1 MKMPDVIELG
11 FDNLRQAR
19 LRTFLTT
26 MGVAIGVS
34 ALVGMV
40 SLGQGLQDNLNSRL
54 LGSGFF
60 QTMVVMP
67 RFGNNNPVAGAAQTP
82 PHFLDDTAL
91 VAIRQIPGVRRVEQE
106 IQLGVRLE
114 VNGKNASTWAVALPS
129 EAGEEA
135 AFREMPYGKFFSSE
149 DADETILTT
158 EIAKNLGFTNP
169 GDIIG
174 KTVKATIGVQRQNFG
189 RAGAIQANSA
199 SRFAGGGG
207 GRGGGIIGGGGER
220 RGPRGAAGGEQAVP
234 AQQLPEAIVELKVVG
249 LTARERAVF
258 GAVGSQVYIPF
269 GMAKEHERQFLEQFP
284 LLAAF
289 RPPGYNAATVHL
301 KSPKDLDSVEQ
312 TINSLG
318 FRTISIASAISQLR
332 RVFLV
337 VDMLLALVGS
347 IGLTV
352 ASLGIANTMV
362 MAVLERTREIGV
374 MKAVGAEDKDIRWLF
389 LAESAVIGAAGGVI
403 GLIFAWILGRT
414 INFAANVY
422 FVRTGFQKENLFT
435 IPLWLIGA
443 AIAFAILVSIGAGLY
458 PADRAAKIDPTRA
471 LRHD

>member
-1 MKMPDVIELG
+1 MKLPDVIELG
-11 FDNLRQAR
+11 LDNLRQAR

-26 MGVAIGVS
+26 VGVAIGVS

-67 RFGNNNPVAGAAQTP
+67 RFGNNNPVAGATQSP
-82 PHFLDDTAL
+82 PHYLDDAAL
-91 VAIRQIPGVRRVEQE
+91 AAIRQIPGVRRVEQE
-106 IQLGVRLE
+106 IQLGVRLD
-114 VNGKNASTWAVALPS
+114 VNGKNASVWAASLPLD
-129 EAGEEA
+129 AGEEA

-149 DADETILTT
+149 DADEAILTT

-174 KTVKATIGVQRQNFG
+174 KSVKATIGMQRQNFG
-189 RAGAIQANSA
+189 R
-199 SRFAGGGG
+199 GGGG
-207 GRGGGIIGGGGER
+207 GDRGGGPLGGAGR
-220 RGPRGAAGGEQAVP
+220 RPRGAPDPAAAAP
-234 AQQLPEAIVELKVVG
+234 AQQLPEATVELKVVG

-269 GMAKEHERQFLEQFP
+269 GMAKGYERKFLEQFP
-284 LLAAF
+284 MLALF
-289 RPPGYNAATVHL
+289 RPPGYTAATVHL

-347 IGLTV
+347 IGLSV

-374 MKAVGAEDKDIRWLF
+374 MKAVGAEDQDIRWLF

-414 INFAANVY
+414 INFAANWY
-422 FVRTGFQKENLFT
+422 FVSQGFQKENLFT
-435 IPLWLIGA
+435 IPLWLVGA

-458 PADRAAKIDPTRA
+458 PADRAARIDPTRA

>member
-1 MKMPDVIELG
+1 MKLPDVIELG
-11 FDNLRQAR
+11 LDNLRQAR

-82 PHFLDDTAL
+82 PHILDDTAL

-106 IQLGVRLE
+106 IQLGVRLD
-114 VNGKNASTWAVALPS
+114 VNGKNASIWAVALPS

-149 DADETILTT
+149 DAEEAILTT

-169 GDIIG
+169 ADIIG
-174 KTVKATIGVQRQNFG
+174 KTVKATIGMQRQPNFG
-189 RAGAIQANSA
+189 R
-199 SRFAGGGG
+199 AGGGG
-207 GRGGGIIGGGGER
+207 GRSGGFLGGGGGG
-220 RGPRGAAGGEQAVP
+220 RGQRGGASGAAPAP
-234 AQQLPEAIVELKVVG
+234 AQQLPEATVELKVVG

-269 GMAKEHERQFLEQFP
+269 GMAREYERKFLEQFP
-284 LLAAF
+284 MLALF
-289 RPPGYNAATVHL
+289 RPPGYTAATVHL
-301 KSPKDLDSVEQ
+301 KSPKDLTSVEQ

-318 FRTISIASAISQLR
+318 FRTISIASAVAQMG
-332 RVFLV
+332 RVFLI

-347 IGLTV
+347 IGLSV

-374 MKAVGAEDKDIRWLF
+374 MKAVGAEDQDIRWLF
-389 LAESAVIGAAGGVI
+389 LAESAVIGAIGGVI
-403 GLIFAWILGRT
+403 GLIFAWLLGRT
-414 INFAANVY
+414 INFAANWY
-422 FVRTGFQKENLFT
+422 FVSQGFQKENLFT
-435 IPLWLIGA
+435 IPVWLIGA
-443 AIAFAILVSIGAGLY
+443 AIAFAVAISIAAGLY
-458 PADRAAKIDPTRA
+458 PADRAARIDPTRA

>member
-189 RAGAIQANSA
+189 RAGAIDRKS
-199 SRFAGGGG
+199 
-207 GRGGGIIGGGGER
+207 
-220 RGPRGAAGGEQAVP
+220 
-234 AQQLPEAIVELKVVG
+234 VV
-249 LTARERAVF
+249 
-258 GAVGSQVYIPF
+258 
-269 GMAKEHERQFLEQFP
+269 
-284 LLAAF
+284 
-289 RPPGYNAATVHL
+289 
-301 KSPKDLDSVEQ
+301 
-312 TINSLG
+312 
-318 FRTISIASAISQLR
+318 
-332 RVFLV
+332 
-337 VDMLLALVGS
+337 
-347 IGLTV
+347 
-352 ASLGIANTMV
+352 
-362 MAVLERTREIGV
+362 
-374 MKAVGAEDKDIRWLF
+374 
-389 LAESAVIGAAGGVI
+389 
-403 GLIFAWILGRT
+403 
-414 INFAANVY
+414 
-422 FVRTGFQKENLFT
+422 
-435 IPLWLIGA
+435 
-443 AIAFAILVSIGAGLY
+443 
-458 PADRAAKIDPTRA
+458 
-471 LRHD
+471 